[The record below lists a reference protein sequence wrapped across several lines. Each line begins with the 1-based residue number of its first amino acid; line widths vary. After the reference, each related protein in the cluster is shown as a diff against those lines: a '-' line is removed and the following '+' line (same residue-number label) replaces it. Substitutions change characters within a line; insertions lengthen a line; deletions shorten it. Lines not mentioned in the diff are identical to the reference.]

1 MSHSVAAPA
10 FLTFAI
16 LVLVLRGRLEA
27 LNGSTVRII
36 GTVSVVAVAE
46 FGIYV
51 CKIFIRSC
59 HQLLTSG
66 CLEVIFYRRLQT
78 LVPPS
83 G

>member
-10 FLTFAI
+10 FLAFTI

-27 LNGSTVRII
+27 LNGSIACIV

-46 FGIYV
+46 LGAYV
-51 CKIFIRSC
+51 CKTSIRSC
-59 HQLLTSG
+59 HQLLKSG
-66 CLEVIFYRRLQT
+66 CSEGILYRRLQT